1 MMWIKT
7 LLSGAKQYLF
17 IGLGLLV
24 SGLLIAVKILTAQN
38 SNLRK
43 KVEVADAK
51 IKHVKVVEKKKIENQ
66 RDLNLRTKRLA
77 KNLKEKKTSDELEN
91 PNEDW

>member
-1 MMWIKT
+1 
-7 LLSGAKQYLF
+7 LLS
-17 IGLGLLV
+17 
-24 SGLLIAVKILTAQN
+24 N
-38 SNLRK
+38 
-43 KVEVADAK
+43 AK

>member
-1 MMWIKT
+1 MTWILKA
-7 LLSGAKQYLF
+7 LSGVKQYLF

-24 SGLLIAVKILTAQN
+24 SGLLIAVKLLTAQN

-51 IKHVKVVEKKKIENQ
+51 IKHAKVVEKKKIENQ
-66 RDLNLRTKRLA
+66 REFDSRTEKLA
-77 KNLKEKKTSDELEN
+77 KDLEEKKTSDELQK
-91 PNEDW
+91 PNEW

>member
-24 SGLLIAVKILTAQN
+24 SGLLIAVKCEDKACE
-38 SNLRK
+38 SCR
-43 KVEVADAK
+43 
-51 IKHVKVVEKKKIENQ
+51 EK
-66 RDLNLRTKRLA
+66 
-77 KNLKEKKTSDELEN
+77 
-91 PNEDW
+91 EDREPA

>member
-1 MMWIKT
+1 MWIKT
-7 LLSGAKQYLF
+7 LLSGTKQYLF

-24 SGLLIAVKILTAQN
+24 SGLLIAVKVLTGQN
-38 SNLRK
+38 SKLRK

-66 RDLNLRTKRLA
+66 REFDSRTEKLA
-77 KNLKEKKTSDELEN
+77 KDLEDKKTSDELEK
-91 PNEDW
+91 PNEW